1 MSAVTRKCVLHT
13 CSLAWQLGMA
23 LDACAAVSTG
33 CPGLAPLCCHSEMPT
48 PQVTAGLCS
57 LQLGVELDDKGG
69 VKVDD
74 YSQSSVPS
82 IFAIGDVSNR
92 IPLTPVA
99 RMEGTYFARHL
110 YG

>member
-1 MSAVTRKCVLHT
+1 MRPAKRGCRQHSRQGF
-13 CSLAWQLGMA
+13 SQLAQVQLPQLCRHLGP
-23 LDACAAVSTG
+23 S
-33 CPGLAPLCCHSEMPT
+33 PLCLQLASLT
-48 PQVTAGLCS
+48 VGLCS
-57 LQLGVELDDKGG
+57 LQLGVKLDDKGG

-82 IFAIGDVSNR
+82 IYAIGDVSNR

>member
-1 MSAVTRKCVLHT
+1 MLVNVCCHQVVSSSCL
-13 CSLAWQLGMA
+13 QLWGG
-23 LDACAAVSTG
+23 TG
-33 CPGLAPLCCHSEMPT
+33 CRRNCQRWAHTRGPSLLPPQSPLKPT
-48 PQVTAGLCS
+48 VCLCS
-57 LQLGVELDDKGG
+57 LQLGVKLDDKGG

-82 IFAIGDVSNR
+82 IYAIGDVSNR